1 MASVTHRS
9 AEIHTALPD
18 AAATSPEFSS
28 SPSAAYS
35 TAAGAVPGP
44 DPQTEA
50 QRRADLRKHKRIAT
64 GMLIVAVLVYVFTRW
79 LEYRAGQPGATGW
92 YVAERGG
99 PAGWIGYVRAAAE
112 AGMVGALADWFA
124 VTALFRHPLHIP
136 IPHTAIIK
144 RKKDQVG
151 HALSE
156 FVGENF
162 LNATLI
168 AEKLRKAHIPQ
179 RAADWVVAD
188 GGAERVSQE
197 VGRLIDLVVNGIN
210 TKEAEQILDAL
221 VLDKLQEPTWGPPLG
236 RGLEQL
242 IEEGRTEPAIE
253 AVVIWMDDKAQTSEE
268 FVTRLID
275 ERTPT
280 WAPRFIRDLVGDKV
294 YRELVEFT
302 ADVRRNP
309 DHEARQEIRKFLVQL
324 SQDLQH
330 DDAMIARVEKF
341 KEDVMSST
349 PVRAVPGALWE
360 SARSTLTTMARDTE
374 SLLRRRTTDWVRAFG
389 RRVQEEPELRENLE
403 TRVVSAASYLADN
416 YAGEVTSI
424 IGETVERWDAQ
435 EASDNIELLVGK
447 DLQFIR
453 MNGTIVGAL
462 AGLTIYALTE
472 LIFAV
477 A

>member
-1 MASVTHRS
+1 MNNPEV
-9 AEIHTALPD
+9 LVPP
-18 AAATSPEFSS
+18 AT
-28 SPSAAYS
+28 
-35 TAAGAVPGP
+35 VPGP

-50 QRRADLRKHKRIAT
+50 QRRADLRKHKNIAT
-64 GMLIVAVLVYVFTRW
+64 AMLIIAAIIYVAMRW
-79 LEYRAGQPGATGW
+79 LEYQGNPGA
-92 YVAERGG
+92 
-99 PAGWIGYVRAAAE
+99 WIGYVRAASE

-124 VTALFRHPLHIP
+124 VTALFRHPLRIP

-162 LNATLI
+162 LNAPLI
-168 AEKLRKAHIPQ
+168 AEKLRNAHIPQ
-179 RAADWVVAD
+179 RAADWAVAD

-197 VGRLIDLVVNGIN
+197 AGRLVDLVVNGIN
-210 TKEAEQILDAL
+210 AAEAEQVLDAL

-236 RGLEQL
+236 RGLAQL
-242 IEEGRTEPAIE
+242 IDEGRTEPAIE
-253 AVVIWMDDKAQTSEE
+253 AVVVWMDDKAQSSEE

-280 WAPRFIRDLVGDKV
+280 WAPSFI
-294 YRELVEFT
+294 RELVGSKVYSELVKFT
-302 ADVRRNP
+302 ADVRYNKN
-309 DHEARQEIRKFLVQL
+309 HEARLELKKFLEQL
-324 SQDLQH
+324 ARDLQH
-330 DDAMIARVEKF
+330 DEVMIARVEQF
-341 KEDVMSST
+341 KEDIMTST
-349 PVRAVPGALWE
+349 PVRAIPGALWE
-360 SARSTLTTMARDTE
+360 SARSTLTAMARDPE
-374 SLLRRRTTDWVRAFG
+374 SILRSRVTDWVREFG
-389 RRVQEEPELRENLE
+389 LRIQNEPELRERLE
-403 TRVVSAASYLADN
+403 NRVVSAASYLAEN

-435 EASDNIELLVGK
+435 EASDNIELMVGK

-462 AGLTIYALTE
+462 AGLAIYSLTE

>member
-1 MASVTHRS
+1 MASVTHVT
-9 AEIHTALPD
+9 EKTVVP
-18 AAATSPEFSS
+18 
-28 SPSAAYS
+28 
-35 TAAGAVPGP
+35 VPGP
-44 DPQTEA
+44 DPATEA
-50 QRRADLRKHKRIAT
+50 QRRAELRKHKAIAT
-64 GMLIVAVLVYVFTRW
+64 GLLIIAACIYVTMRW
-79 LEYRAGQPGATGW
+79 LEFQGNTGA
-92 YVAERGG
+92 
-99 PAGWIGYVRAAAE
+99 WIGYVRAAAE

-124 VTALFRHPLHIP
+124 VTALFRHPLRIP

-168 AEKLRKAHIPQ
+168 ADKLEKAHIPE
-179 RAADWVVAD
+179 RAANWAVAD

-197 VGRLIDLVVNGIN
+197 AGRLVDIVVNGIN
-210 TKEAEQILDAL
+210 AEEAEQVLSAL
-221 VLDKLQEPTWGPPLG
+221 VIDKLREPTWGPPLG

-242 IEEGRTEPAIE
+242 IEEGRTEPVID
-253 AVVIWMDDKAQTSEE
+253 AVVVWMDDKAQSSEE

-280 WAPRFIRDLVGDKV
+280 WAPRFIRELVGAKV

-309 DHEARQEIRKFLVQL
+309 HHEARIELRKFLNQL
-324 SQDLQH
+324 SHDLQH
-330 DDAMIARVEKF
+330 DEQMIQRVEKF
-341 KEDVMSST
+341 KEDIMTST
-349 PVRAVPGALWE
+349 PVRAIPGALWS
-360 SARSTLTTMARDTE
+360 SARETLTTMARDPE
-374 SLLRRRTTDWVRAFG
+374 SLLRRRITQWVREFG
-389 RRVQEEPELRENLE
+389 RRVQEEPELRERLE
-403 TRVVSAASYLADN
+403 QRVVGAATYLADN

-435 EASDNIELLVGK
+435 EASDRIELMVGK

-453 MNGTIVGAL
+453 VNGTIVGAL
-462 AGLTIYALTE
+462 AGLAIYTLTE
-472 LIFAV
+472 LVFAV